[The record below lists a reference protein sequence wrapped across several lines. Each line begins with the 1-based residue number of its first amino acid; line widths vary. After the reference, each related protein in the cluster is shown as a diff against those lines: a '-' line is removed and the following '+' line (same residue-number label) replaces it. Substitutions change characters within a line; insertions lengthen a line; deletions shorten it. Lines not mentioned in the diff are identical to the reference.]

1 MNTTSKLCLQCS
13 RKLVGRSDKK
23 FCNDHCR
30 NEFNNRLNSDENN
43 LMRRI
48 NHALRKN
55 RRILIE
61 FQSLN
66 KKKVPLQELL
76 AAGFD
81 FSYCTSSRATSSGKT
96 IFLNYEMGYLFL
108 DTRYVEIFD
117 DRANTSQDDFFDSR
131 LYPYTPAFA

>member
-30 NEFNNRLNSDENN
+30 NEFNNNLNSDENN
-43 LMRRI
+43 LMRRV

-66 KKKVPLQELL
+66 KTRVPQQELL

-81 FSYCTSSRATSSGKT
+81 FNYCTSSRAASSGKT
-96 IFLNYEMGYLFL
+96 IFLNYEMGYLFT
-108 DTRYVEIFD
+108 DARHVEIFA
-117 DRANTSQDDFFDSR
+117 DRARTPQDEYFDNR
-131 LYPYTPAFA
+131 LFPFSPAFA